1 MKIAQIADRVGWC
14 SFVFILLISSNWNFR
29 CWFRLTCRKCNAKIY
44 FRFLLFA
51 AASDYITLHKNV
63 ESILTKMICSLALLP
78 IFRWLCFDFTEQKW
92 WSSRIKC
99 KKTLPFHSMRCTRAV
114 PVTRCLYCQKSK
126 QNKKRVASSNKQK
139 SVNMR
144 HQKSKWHFCH
154 PLKTELIKF
163 VVTKIESFVSFRCAY
178 TNLIWTCWPN

>member
-14 SFVFILLISSNWNFR
+14 SFVFILLNWNFQ

-63 ESILTKMICSLALLP
+63 ESILTKMICSLASLP

-139 SVNMR
+139 KCKNAS
-144 HQKSKWHFCH
+144 SK
-154 PLKTELIKF
+154 IKMAF
-163 VVTKIESFVSFRCAY
+163 LSPSKKL
-178 TNLIWTCWPN
+178 N